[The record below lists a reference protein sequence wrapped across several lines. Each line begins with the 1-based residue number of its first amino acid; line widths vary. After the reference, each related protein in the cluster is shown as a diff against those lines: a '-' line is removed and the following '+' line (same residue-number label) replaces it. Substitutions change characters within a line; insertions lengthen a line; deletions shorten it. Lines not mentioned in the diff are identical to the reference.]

1 MHTTGAPKRPV
12 HTLDPSAVKFPQGGR
27 QGLYSDPWE
36 LGPCRGS
43 QGAESKQAGIR
54 GGPQSRD
61 WGQESGTEGKRPG
74 AGMKTSPLGTL
85 SLLERVYPH
94 AGEKASGS
102 LHDHIITAR

>member
-1 MHTTGAPKRPV
+1 MHTTGAPKRPL
-12 HTLDPSAVKFPQGGR
+12 HTLDPSAAKFPQGGR

-61 WGQESGTEGKRPG
+61 GTGVRDRRKASG